1 MLQALIYCCKDLNKS
16 LQHYSLPASHRG
28 EHAAG
33 RLFTAAARAAAQ
45 TDAPALARTAW
56 LQPADLEFSVGDFV
70 VVLFPRDGPVD
81 LKLYLAKV
89 IRIGPDLEAPLR
101 TDLVVELEYWPTSKD
116 GFPRFLAPDPHNVQV
131 WKEAQV
137 FWPFLHRVEP
147 PKPSTELAAGG
158 LPAHRRNHELVATDK
173 SYIENTLRT
182 QLRH

>member
-1 MLQALIYCCKDLNKS
+1 MP
-16 LQHYSLPASHRG
+16 PAVVHKPLVLANRWLEREG
-28 EHAAG
+28 
-33 RLFTAAARAAAQ
+33 L
-45 TDAPALARTAW
+45 LARTAW
-56 LQPADLEFSVGDFV
+56 LQPADLEFSVCDFV

-137 FWPFLHRVEP
+137 FWPFLNRVEP

>member
-1 MLQALIYCCKDLNKS
+1 M
-16 LQHYSLPASHRG
+16 
-28 EHAAG
+28 
-33 RLFTAAARAAAQ
+33 
-45 TDAPALARTAW
+45 
-56 LQPADLEFSVGDFV
+56 
-70 VVLFPRDGPVD
+70 VVLFPRDVPVD

-89 IRIGPDLEAPLR
+89 TRIGPDLEAPLR